1 MESKQATPLSVET
14 GFEAFNGL
22 IGNAMKHL
30 DRLKARG
37 MGDYGLSGTH
47 TLCMRQMYDIPHG
60 LSRTELARRCG
71 VDRAQIT
78 RVIGDLLAK
87 ELALEIGS
95 GSNYRK
101 RCVLT
106 DKGREIT
113 ADINHRVELILQFV
127 SGDIPK
133 ERLAVFY
140 QTLSEICHNLE
151 NAEDIL

>member
-1 MESKQATPLSVET
+1 MKSEPANRQLET

-22 IGNAMKHL
+22 IGDAVKHL
-30 DRLKARG
+30 DRLKAKG

-47 TLCMRQMYDIPHG
+47 TLCMRQMYHSPNG
-60 LSRTELARRCG
+60 LTRTELAKRCG

-78 RVIGDLLAK
+78 RVIGDLLTK

-113 ADINHRVELILQFV
+113 ADINDRVSQILTFV
-127 SGDIPK
+127 SGSIPPD
-133 ERLAVFY
+133 RLSVFY
-140 QTLSEICHNLE
+140 ETLRQICQNLE